1 MTRLLVVS
9 HTVSPPLAEL
19 VDIVVVSAKNAAAEI
34 GVDLDLRTRPAL
46 TGSALDVLEAD
57 GIIFGT
63 PVNIG
68 YMSGALKH
76 FFDQIYYPC
85 MNETTSLPYGYFLH
99 GNNDAAGAVAAI
111 DTIVGALKWRR
122 VGAPLQVTAG
132 ITPTGRQELTDLTSR
147 VVAAAAG
154 L

>member
-46 TGSALDVLEAD
+46 TASALDVLEAD
-57 GIIFGT
+57 GIILGT

-85 MNETTSLPYGYFLH
+85 MNETPSLPYGYFLH

-154 L
+154 F